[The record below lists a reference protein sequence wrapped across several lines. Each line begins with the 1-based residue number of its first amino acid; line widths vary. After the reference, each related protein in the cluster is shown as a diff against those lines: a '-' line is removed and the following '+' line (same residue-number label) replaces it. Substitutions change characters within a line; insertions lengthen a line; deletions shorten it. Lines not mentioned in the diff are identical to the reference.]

1 METDIVKRSLLESAL
16 KLFTEDGYDAVSVSK
31 IRTGAGVSNG
41 SFFYVFPSKPALAAA
56 LLVACVTE
64 YQAAV
69 IADLSPVVGAADGV
83 ASMISKK
90 LHWVC
95 ENQAKARFLLDDARS
110 QWFALAA
117 TALRDQ
123 NQEFAATVDRW
134 REPLIASGALRTMQ
148 TDVFMATLIGPANLL
163 CRLWLAGLKPDL
175 KSPLLY
181 EDDLVQGAQRALV
194 SR

>member
-1 METDIVKRSLLESAL
+1 MELDIVKKKLLESAL

-31 IRTGAGVSNG
+31 VRIDAGVSNG
-41 SFFYVFPSKPALAAA
+41 SFFYIFPSKPALAAE
-56 LLVACVTE
+56 LLVSCVTE

-69 IADLSPVVGAADGV
+69 IADLSPVVGAADGI

-117 TALRDQ
+117 HALRDQ
-123 NQEFAATVDRW
+123 NQEFSATIDRW

-148 TDVFMATLIGPANLL
+148 TDVFMATLIGPTNLL
-163 CRLWLAGLKPDL
+163 CRLWLSGLKPDL

-194 SR
+194 SC